1 MGKSVAYQRSRYQ
14 IDPQHSSYHF
24 QVPSVYP
31 SEPLSLDPKRHPHH
45 TTRRHPQT
53 LRHER
58 LPSQPALL
66 LVYLFSSE
74 VQRWKLEPVVSL
86 VRIRSSPSHSNVST
100 SPTGAS
106 VNATRRDLVMR
117 GEYLRQDRRLLH
129 PHLPISSFSSRV
141 AWRSRRQGSRPL
153 SSSRHPNRPN
163 QT

>member
-1 MGKSVAYQRSRYQ
+1 MGESAAYQRSRYQ

-31 SEPLSLDPKRHPHH
+31 SEPLSLDPKQRPHR

-58 LPSQPALL
+58 LPSRPALL

-74 VQRWKLEPVVSL
+74 AQRWKLEPVVSL
-86 VRIRSSPSHSNVST
+86 VRIRSSPSHSNVCKSQ
-100 SPTGAS
+100 TGAS
-106 VNATRRDLVMR
+106 VSVTRGDLMMR

-129 PHLPISSFSSRV
+129 PHLPICSFSSRA
-141 AWRSRRQGSRPL
+141 AWRSRWQGSRPSL
-153 SSSRHPNRPN
+153 PSRHPNRPN